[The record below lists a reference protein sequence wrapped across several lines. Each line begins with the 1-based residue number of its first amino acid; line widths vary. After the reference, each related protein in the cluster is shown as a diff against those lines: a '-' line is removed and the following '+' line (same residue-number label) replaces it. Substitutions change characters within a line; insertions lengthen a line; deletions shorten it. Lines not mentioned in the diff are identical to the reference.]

1 MELKRLFIVD
11 YRENGVSKHQC
22 FETSIV
28 GAATDAAIV
37 TACHV
42 HVGMHNDLDSVIEV
56 FADMSAKELEEI
68 AQTPK
73 ILFLPNRHL
82 FVNVEEVKR
91 CVKIL
96 KEA

>member
-1 MELKRLFIVD
+1 MKRLFIVD

-22 FETSIV
+22 IELDGNGIV
-28 GAATDAAIV
+28 TDAAIV
-37 TACHV
+37 TACHAY
-42 HVGMHNDLDSVIEV
+42 VGMNNDLDGVSEV
-56 FADMSAKELEEI
+56 FADMNADELEEI

-82 FVNVEEVKR
+82 FVNAEEVNR
-91 CVKIL
+91 CAKIL